1 MFKHTNFLAGLA
13 IACAVALPVS
23 AQDVTADTVVAT
35 VNGTDIT
42 VGHLILMRDAL
53 PEQYKSLP
61 DDVLYDAVL
70 NQAIQQTVLAQT
82 VSGESKSIKLR
93 LENERRSLM
102 AGTAI
107 DKLVRAALTDE
118 ALQAAYD
125 ERFANAEPTREYN
138 ASHILVA
145 TEEEARA
152 LIEQLNNGADFAEL
166 AKEKSTGPSGA
177 QGGSLGWFS
186 KGMMVQPF
194 EEAVIQME
202 PGTISE
208 PVKTQ
213 FGWHVI
219 KLNDSRIK
227 AAPTL
232 DEVRADLADEIQ
244 KKVLKQKL
252 DELTAAADVV
262 RPDSLE
268 INPAT
273 LRDTALLDGGGQ

>member
-23 AQDVTADTVVAT
+23 AQEVSADTVVAT

-70 NQAIQQTVLAQT
+70 NQAIQQTLLAQT
-82 VSGESKSIKLR
+82 VSEESRAIRLR

-107 DKLVRAALTDE
+107 ERLVRASLTDE
-118 ALQAAYD
+118 ALRAAYD

-152 LIEQLNNGADFAEL
+152 LIEQLENGADFAEL

-194 EEAVIQME
+194 EDAVIKME

-208 PVKTQ
+208 PVQTQ

-219 KLNDSRIK
+219 KLNDSRVK

-244 KKVLKQKL
+244 KKVLKKAL
-252 DELTAAADVV
+252 EELTAKADVV

-268 INPAT
+268 IDPAT
-273 LRDTALLDGGGQ
+273 LRDTALLDAGGQ